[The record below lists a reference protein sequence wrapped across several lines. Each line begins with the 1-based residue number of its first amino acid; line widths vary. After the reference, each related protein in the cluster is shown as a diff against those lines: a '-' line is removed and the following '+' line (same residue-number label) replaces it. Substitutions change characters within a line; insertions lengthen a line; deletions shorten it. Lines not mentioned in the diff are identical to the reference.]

1 MRSIVASLFL
11 LIGQPTAQINR
22 QGPALDFA
30 SLYPDSNI
38 FIPNRAEWQIIAYK
52 ERIDDF
58 RKDPIGYNKIVFL
71 GNSITEGGKDWN
83 KMFGLNN
90 VVNRGITGDITES
103 MLARLNE
110 IYYYKPIKVFLL
122 IGLNDVFDGVVPY
135 KQDITPEKIVNNI
148 YRIAS
153 NIKTYSQGTEIY
165 IQTLLPINEPQFRR
179 VRGFYPKH
187 NTPLE
192 IQIND
197 INRKIIEKNDDN
209 GCKVINL
216 YSLFVDN
223 DGRMKEELS
232 KDGVHLNDEGYKVWA
247 NHVEKFIKIDETNI
261 D

>member
-1 MRSIVASLFL
+1 MRSIVVSIFL
-11 LIGQPTAQINR
+11 LIGQPTAQINK
-22 QGPALDFA
+22 QGPTLDLE

-52 ERIDDF
+52 GRIKDF
-58 RKDPIGYNKIVFL
+58 RKDPIGFNKIVFL

-83 KMFGLNN
+83 KIFGLNN
-90 VVNRGITGDITES
+90 IVNRGITGDITES

-135 KQDITPEKIVNNI
+135 KQDITSEQITKNI
-148 YRIAS
+148 YQIAS
-153 NIKTYSQGTEIY
+153 KIKTYSQETEIY

-179 VRGFYPKH
+179 VRGFYPTH
-187 NTPLE
+187 ITPLE

-197 INRKIIEKNDDN
+197 INRKIIEKNNDN
-209 GCKVINL
+209 EYKVIDL

-247 NHVEKFIKIDETNI
+247 NHVEKFVKLDNANI

>member
-1 MRSIVASLFL
+1 MRSIVASIFL
-11 LIGQPTAQINR
+11 LIGQSTGQINK
-22 QGPALDFA
+22 QGPALDLA

-52 ERIDDF
+52 GRIKDF
-58 RKDPIGYNKIVFL
+58 RKDKIVFL

-90 VVNRGITGDITES
+90 IVNRGITGDITES

-135 KQDITPEKIVNNI
+135 KQDITPERIVNNI
-148 YRIAS
+148 YQIAS

-165 IQTLLPINEPQFRR
+165 IQTLLPINEPQFRS

-187 NTPLE
+187 STPLE

-209 GCKVINL
+209 GYKVIDL

-247 NHVEKFIKIDETNI
+247 NHVEKFVKLNKANI